1 MANQRPIK
9 SLSDLMDGGVEE
21 RFNQE
26 LERVWDNV
34 CDPNTPAKTARE
46 VTLKV
51 KIVPNER
58 TDSCDFKVSCT
69 SKLAAKC
76 ELSQTVMLNFGD
88 DGSIIATERTNQLPG
103 QLDIEGNE
111 APIPRVMRFSREQE
125 AQ

>member
-34 CDPNTPAKTARE
+34 CDPNTPAKAARK
-46 VTLKV
+46 VTLEV
-51 KIVPNER
+51 KIVPTER
-58 TDSCDFKVSCT
+58 RDSCDFKVSCT
-69 SKLAAKC
+69 SKLAANC
-76 ELSQTVMLNFGD
+76 ELSHTVMLNFGD